1 MPIES
6 TRSHEETYEAFINGK
21 LALDEWTHEAHL
33 ITCWMA
39 LRDRTAAEALAHLRE
54 SITAHNCGIGIQNT
68 AASGYHETLTVYYV
82 TAIDALGA
90 DSPEALFDEP
100 SVNRTAP
107 LEHWTKD
114 GLMSPEARANFLE
127 PDIARLPWT
136 PVSDAS

>member
-1 MPIES
+1 MHTEAMA
-6 TRSHEETYEAFINGK
+6 SHEATYRAFIDGK
-21 LALDEWTHEAHL
+21 LGKDEWTHEAHL

-54 SITAHNCGIGIQNT
+54 SIQEHNCGIGIQNT

-82 TAIDALGA
+82 TAIDALGT
-90 DSPEALFDEP
+90 DSPEELLDEP

-114 GLMSPEARANFLE
+114 RLMSPEARANFLE
-127 PDIARLPWT
+127 PDIAPLPWT
-136 PVSDAS
+136 PVSNAA